1 MKVIIAGCG
10 KVGKTILQSMI
21 KEKHEVLVLDSDAK
35 VIKDT
40 TNEFDVIGLCG
51 SGTSYADLKE
61 AGVDKA
67 ELFIAVT
74 ASDELNMLSCYIAKK
89 LGANHTVARIRNA
102 DLTGDN
108 LEFIKQSLELN
119 MVINPELL
127 TAKVIHDIIKLPS
140 VTKVESFASGAFEM
154 LELSVKNDCAIIG
167 LPLIEL
173 RKKLQEKFLV
183 LAIQRGED
191 VFIPNGQSTIANGD
205 KICVIA
211 SIQDVQR
218 LLKSFGFLAKPIR
231 DVMIIGA
238 SKTSLYLSKL
248 LSVGNTS
255 VKIIEK
261 SQDKCLL
268 ASETLD
274 NKVMIINGDG
284 MSQEVLKEEGIDGA
298 GAFVALTGEDE
309 ENILMSFY
317 ASKQNTEKI
326 ITKVNRNELLSISE
340 NLGLDTIVSPKK
352 AVADV
357 LTSYARAL
365 ENTIGSKIETL
376 YTVMNG
382 VVEVAEFKVLPDF
395 SLTGKLIK
403 DLPIKANVLIAGIV
417 RNGISIIP
425 GGFDEIKEGDGV
437 IIVSSSES
445 ISDLEDIVK

>member
-183 LAIQRGED
+183 LAIQRGEE

-218 LLKSFGFLAKPIR
+218 LLKSFGFLSKPIR

-317 ASKQNTEKI
+317 ASKQNTEKV